1 VHGLPIV
8 TWPGPLMRGRHTT
21 AILQRMGV
29 TETVAQ
35 TLEDY
40 VAIAVRLAQDN
51 LWRASIKQ
59 KMAETVELVY
69 RDCDYIRALEDFLW
83 RAAHD
88 ERADPTGNQCPSA
101 VWRPHSHTGGERE
114 TAS

>member
-1 VHGLPIV
+1 
-8 TWPGPLMRGRHTT
+8 
-21 AILQRMGV
+21 MGV